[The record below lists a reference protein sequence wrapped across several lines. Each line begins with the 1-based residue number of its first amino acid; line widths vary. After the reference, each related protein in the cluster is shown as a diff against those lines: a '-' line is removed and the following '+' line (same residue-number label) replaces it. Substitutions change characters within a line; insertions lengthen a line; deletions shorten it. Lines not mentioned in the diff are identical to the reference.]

1 MDCVSTKGKTQ
12 SSASQQRKDAMDCV
26 SKVKTQWIASQ
37 QKEIRKA
44 LRLNSIMKNKIG
56 LYFGTFNPI
65 HVGHLI
71 IANHMVEFSDLD
83 EVWFVVTPHNPLK
96 NKKTLLE
103 DHHRLAMVRIAV
115 EEYPK
120 LKASNVEFDLPR
132 PNYTVNT
139 LAYLEEKYPSQNFC
153 LIMGEDNLKSL
164 HKWKNYEVILER
176 YTLYVYPRI
185 SEGNTP
191 PPPSRG
197 ENFPQIKIVDAPIIE
212 LSSTFIRNGIK
223 AGKNIQP
230 MLSAEVWKYLDE
242 MNFYK

>member
-1 MDCVSTKGKTQ
+1 
-12 SSASQQRKDAMDCV
+12 
-26 SKVKTQWIASQ
+26 
-37 QKEIRKA
+37 
-44 LRLNSIMKNKIG
+44 MKKIG

-65 HVGHLI
+65 HIGHLI

-83 EVWFVVTPHNPLK
+83 EVWFVVTPHNPHK
-96 NKKTLLE
+96 KKKTLLE

-120 LKASNVEFDLPR
+120 LKASNVEFDLPQ

-139 LAYLEEKYPSQNFC
+139 LVYLEEKYPSQDFC
-153 LIMGEDNLKSL
+153 LIMGEDNLKGL

-176 YTLYVYPRI
+176 YSIYVYPRI
-185 SEGNTP
+185 SEGSIDTQFYSP
-191 PPPSRG
+191 LEGGRG
-197 ENFPQIKIVDAPIIE
+197 VFHEKIKKVDAPIIE

-242 MNFYK
+242 MNFYR